1 MNERL
6 NSRFEMEFLELST
19 EVLRAIA
26 HPIRLTIIDLLFRRE
41 KLSVTEIYEEL
52 EIEQAIASH
61 HLRIL
66 KDKKVVSSR
75 RDGKKSY
82 YSLCSDDFYIIIQA
96 LEKQLSEQ
104 L

>member
-1 MNERL
+1 MKGEL
-6 NSRFEMEFLELST
+6 QSRFDAAFLEIGT

-26 HPIRLTIIDLLFRRE
+26 HPIRLTIIDLLHEQKR
-41 KLSVTEIYEEL
+41 LSVTEIYEVL

-66 KDKKVVSSR
+66 KDKKVVVAK

-82 YSLCSDDFYIIIQA
+82 YSLCDDGFYIIIKT
-96 LEKQLSEQ
+96 LEKLYAS
-104 L
+104 